1 MAAILTCAWAAEN
14 PAPSRRAGVY
24 LRQDLI
30 YRRDMSEQTAGTA
43 PELHYTAVLKP
54 HRSLPPK
61 GFALLMLAL
70 GGGSVC
76 VSLAFVLH
84 GAWPVTPFFGLDVA
98 LVYVAFRLS
107 YRQARQREE
116 LRLSDSSLTVDRVN
130 IYGERRRWQ
139 FQPFW
144 LRVHFEEKD
153 EHTNR
158 LVLTSHGRSL
168 VVGSFLGPE
177 ERRGVAR
184 GLTDALARWRGRASS
199 SA

>member
-1 MAAILTCAWAAEN
+1 
-14 PAPSRRAGVY
+14 
-24 LRQDLI
+24 
-30 YRRDMSEQTAGTA
+30 MSEETAETA

-61 GFALLMLAL
+61 GFAVLMLGLA
-70 GGGSVC
+70 GVSAC
-76 VSLAFVLH
+76 VGVAFVLR
-84 GAWPVTPFFGLDVA
+84 GAWPVTPFFGLDLG
-98 LVYVAFRLS
+98 LVYLAFRLS

-116 LRLSDSSLTVDRVN
+116 LRLSDDSLTVDRIN

-144 LRVHFEEKD
+144 LRVRFEEKD

-168 VVGSFLGPE
+168 VVGSFLGPD
-177 ERRGVAR
+177 ERRGVAH
-184 GLTDALARWRGRASS
+184 GLTDALARWRRRLSP